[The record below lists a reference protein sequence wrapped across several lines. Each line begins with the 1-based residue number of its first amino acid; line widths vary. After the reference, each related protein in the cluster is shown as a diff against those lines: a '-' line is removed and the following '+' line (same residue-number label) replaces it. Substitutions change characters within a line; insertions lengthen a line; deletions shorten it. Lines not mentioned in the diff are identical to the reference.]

1 MSFTVKAV
9 DTGVTVAYKSA
20 TWWQLNRQRNSRMTR
35 DSMSQLPLLFTPKGI
50 NPPRRCQ
57 HQGVMSG
64 KKTKT
69 HFTNVGHVVTP
80 IDAKVKRS
88 FWDNEVKV
96 YCTGHMQVGWPLPQR
111 ALQQD
116 EDGVRLWAS
125 CVPADQTDPI
135 QTWRRRRPGKTTTT
149 TTTRVTVETLATRRT
164 NCLLWNLW
172 QPPVN
177 KRSPCWPQILSWVT
191 ATIYVGIFLH
201 PCCN

>member
-1 MSFTVKAV
+1 MAV
-9 DTGVTVAYKSA
+9 EQAEEQQNDPRLHVPAALALHS
-20 TWWQLNRQRNSRMTR
+20 QRNKPAPTLSA
-35 DSMSQLPLLFTPKGI
+35 
-50 NPPRRCQ
+50 PRCD
-57 HQGVMSG
+57 VWE
-64 KKTKT
+64 KTKT
-69 HFTNVGHVVTP
+69 HFTKVGHVVTP
-80 IDAKVKRS
+80 VDAKVKRS

-149 TTTRVTVETLATRRT
+149 TTTRVTVEMLATRRT